1 MVLTFLEHRKQEITS
16 LKMYTQGIMVSKCFF
31 FYGAAYQK
39 SQTAVFM
46 LPEKGVPSAVVR
58 TVRRSCQHYAAGLE
72 GISTGEVPRLQKFC
86 RHSC

>member
-16 LKMYTQGIMVSKCFF
+16 LKMYTQGIMVMVSKCFF

-46 LPEKGVPSAVVR
+46 LPEKGIPSAVVG
-58 TVRRSCQHYAAGLE
+58 TVRR
-72 GISTGEVPRLQKFC
+72 
-86 RHSC
+86 